1 MHASIKN
8 VETKSPVCCKFQ
20 FQKYTSMNR
29 VQQVLSRKAATA
41 VSVLPTTSVYE
52 ALKVMAEKNIGSVIV
67 MDGDTYQGIVTERD
81 YSRKVILQNKHSNT
95 TPVSEIMS
103 SDLPH
108 VSLEDTID
116 HCMELMTKNN
126 IRYLPVFNNDRLA
139 GIISMSDVVKDTILS
154 QQQTINHLNEYLYS

>member
-1 MHASIKN
+1 
-8 VETKSPVCCKFQ
+8 
-20 FQKYTSMNR
+20 MNR
-29 VQQVLSRKAATA
+29 VQQVLSRKGASA
-41 VSVLPTTSVYE
+41 VSVSPNTTVYE

-154 QQQTINHLNEYLYS
+154 QQQTINHLNDYLYS